1 MHLLRNG
8 INSIL
13 VLVIPSS
20 LGIIYLHNEVI
31 ALFCGPEFVEAGFA
45 CVILAV
51 NLAFSV
57 IDGMLY
63 NQICLPNGLERR
75 ASYATFIGA
84 ISNFCLNLFFIK
96 YWGYVG
102 ASITTLFSEVI
113 VFLILIFTSSKVV
126 SVNAVFHDSYYYL
139 ISGFVMLLVIWTI
152 GRILYVNMAVHVI
165 LSVLTGGI
173 IYFITLLIMKNP
185 FILSFL
191 DVIRLRICKK

>member
-1 MHLLRNG
+1 
-8 INSIL
+8 
-13 VLVIPSS
+13 
-20 LGIIYLHNEVI
+20 
-31 ALFCGPEFVEAGFA
+31 
-45 CVILAV
+45 
-51 NLAFSV
+51 
-57 IDGMLY
+57 MLY